1 MQSTYVQTRVSRVC
15 YFGRCLQDT
24 CCVNPT
30 HLALHSHQR
39 YHLQYVYIY
48 MDEHIN
54 SKAWDIEDIYAP
66 PCEGSIMKSDAFAWG
81 ILQQRRFGSDWI

>member
-1 MQSTYVQTRVSRVC
+1 LHYV
-15 YFGRCLQDT
+15 YL
-24 CCVNPT
+24 
-30 HLALHSHQR
+30 
-39 YHLQYVYIY
+39 YIYIY